1 MKNREEKVLSNQ
13 CRICGASAEYSHY
26 GVISC
31 YACQIFFR
39 RHANSSKVP
48 SLNLLQSDKSLL
60 TQNQWRLIFNLCNVC
75 NESNL
80 FSTGQLL
87 FNTYYDSKSTNIVD
101 ETLMN
106 EFLVSV
112 YETVRTYLHLN
123 DDRSII
129 LHSAANNITCLTGSF
144 VLSYCHLLFVDA
156 FENTINLRF
165 GKNTINIHH
174 WADKFIDSDVVLIKL
189 SISLFAVSQYTY
201 LYSPNMLKDLT
212 NPINILEIQNKYAEV
227 IWIYLLYRYG
237 YYEAIK
243 RFLKLTLW
251 FIAGWF
257 LSYDGQK
264 SMKHVNSVHTVV
276 EQTELKLILDD
287 VDQIVEE
294 NK

>member
-1 MKNREEKVLSNQ
+1 MKIKILKNSLVFSDFHLNIVEKFCEIVFLF
-13 CRICGASAEYSHY
+13 IYY
-26 GVISC
+26 
-31 YACQIFFR
+31 
-39 RHANSSKVP
+39 VP

-156 FENTINLRF
+156 FKNTINLRF
-165 GKNTINIHH
+165 GKNAINIHY

-212 NPINILEIQNKYAEV
+212 NLINILEIQNKYAEV

-237 YYEAIK
+237 YYETIK

-251 FIAGWF
+251 FIA
-257 LSYDGQK
+257 S
-264 SMKHVNSVHTVV
+264 
-276 EQTELKLILDD
+276 
-287 VDQIVEE
+287 
-294 NK
+294 